1 MGVREAARQVNGITR
16 RDALVGAAAVA
27 LVPMAP
33 ARARATPEEL
43 TGAIKDI
50 VGTAVFNSGR
60 VKLTVPELAENG
72 NSVSLSV
79 AVDSP
84 MTAADYVK
92 TIHVLSE
99 KNPITVV
106 ARFHLGPRAGR
117 AKVATNIRLATT
129 QTVTAIAEM
138 SDGSFWSGTANVV
151 VTLAACI
158 EGTIEKE

>member
-1 MGVREAARQVNGITR
+1 
-16 RDALVGAAAVA
+16 
-27 LVPMAP
+27 
-33 ARARATPEEL
+33 
-43 TGAIKDI
+43 
-50 VGTAVFNSGR
+50 
-60 VKLTVPELAENG
+60 
-72 NSVSLSV
+72 
-79 AVDSP
+79 
-84 MTAADYVK
+84 
-92 TIHVLSE
+92 
-99 KNPITVV
+99 V